1 MAAVMDR
8 RRFLTGLGG
17 LVAGPAIVRASSLMP
32 VRGIVTSLE
41 SDGFANAPT
50 GAPQYPTYF
59 TNLNGISP
67 YPVRPPW
74 KVAGVDYRVGI
85 NTGVSLKDP
94 ATISSSVATVSGS
107 LGAGQNANTLNIAA
121 DNVTLD
127 GYDFTL
133 NGGYLISAGGH
144 LNLTILNS
152 KLQNFAVFM
161 NTSSGPLTMNYC
173 DVNGLGASGETT
185 FGTLVFMQDNVK
197 GVFKYNW
204 LHDCLNDI
212 IDMTTNDITAWFN
225 LFDTMGY
232 GVGAHADGIQFAG
245 GGTANNISIKFN
257 TYVHRIAT
265 NSSPSSFIDLETQI
279 DAGATMN
286 NPEVAYNT
294 ASNTAVGGALGSTF
308 YRVAQ
313 DVGAINNAYVHDN
326 YADSTNM
333 IGVIS
338 DTTAPG
344 LGYRK
349 GRNILL
355 KTGGAF

>member
-8 RRFLTGLGG
+8 RRFLTGLRG
-17 LVAGPAIVRASSLMP
+17 LVAAPAIARASSLMP
-32 VRGIVTSLE
+32 VRGIAISLE

-59 TNLNGISP
+59 TSLNGISP

-94 ATISSSVATVSGS
+94 AAISSSIATVSGFARRGPEREYAQHCGRQRDARRLRLHAQRRVPDFGRRPS
-107 LGAGQNANTLNIAA
+107 EPDHLEQQIA
-121 DNVTLD
+121 
-127 GYDFTL
+127 
-133 NGGYLISAGGH
+133 
-144 LNLTILNS
+144 
-152 KLQNFAVFM
+152 KLAVFM

-185 FGTLVFMQDNVK
+185 FGTLVFMHDNVK
-197 GVFKYNW
+197 GVFKYKW
-204 LHDCLNDI
+204 IHDCLNDI

-265 NSSPSSFIDLETQI
+265 NSSPSTFIDLETQI
-279 DAGATMN
+279 D
-286 NPEVAYNT
+286 
-294 ASNTAVGGALGSTF
+294 
-308 YRVAQ
+308 
-313 DVGAINNAYVHDN
+313 
-326 YADSTNM
+326 
-333 IGVIS
+333 
-338 DTTAPG
+338 
-344 LGYRK
+344 
-349 GRNILL
+349 
-355 KTGGAF
+355 